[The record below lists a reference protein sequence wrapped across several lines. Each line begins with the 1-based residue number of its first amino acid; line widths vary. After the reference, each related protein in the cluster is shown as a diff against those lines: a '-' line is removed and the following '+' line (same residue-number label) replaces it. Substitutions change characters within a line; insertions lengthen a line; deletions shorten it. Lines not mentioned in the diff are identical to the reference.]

1 MSLLATPSVCFNS
14 SVYLESVCHN
24 QGTCANETNA
34 ECECDGQYVKET
46 FCRTTLS
53 EEVNNANFPLYI
65 TIAIAFGIV
74 IILTAYDFII
84 DLRLKVWPN
93 LRRPIAFGKITLF
106 LAAVVI
112 FVHAV
117 IDYLEHSANTHKYY
131 DLVSVLG
138 FFSDLLTLVTY
149 SIATL
154 SWISVILLAKGLGKK
169 VKGLSVYRGYVLV
182 ANCVLLPLYLL
193 SGVLRLL
200 FKSDFILAESTVIG
214 IAVFVFYL
222 SLIIGTSVFIRKSFV
237 WIRSLE
243 ISRRTATTDRVQL
256 KTYFLVAANA
266 IASVRFIFWMITI
279 FAGTT
284 TARLHLFRQIL
295 NATLSIFFVFLLL
308 ILENHVIRLPRM
320 FFIRH
325 FRSILTT
332 QSISEPEK
340 SEATPS

>member
-193 SGVLRLL
+193 SGVLVQLFRPLTLL
-200 FKSDFILAESTVIG
+200 F
-214 IAVFVFYL
+214 
-222 SLIIGTSVFIRKSFV
+222 
-237 WIRSLE
+237 
-243 ISRRTATTDRVQL
+243 
-256 KTYFLVAANA
+256 
-266 IASVRFIFWMITI
+266 
-279 FAGTT
+279 
-284 TARLHLFRQIL
+284 LF
-295 NATLSIFFVFLLL
+295 
-308 ILENHVIRLPRM
+308 
-320 FFIRH
+320 
-325 FRSILTT
+325 
-332 QSISEPEK
+332 
-340 SEATPS
+340 